1 MKLLTADQQRRAD
14 ADTITNTPIAS
25 IDLMERAAEACT
37 AAILNKFPSADFL
50 VLCGMGNNGGD
61 GLAIARLLVQQ
72 QRSCAIALIRHC
84 ENMSSDAKTN
94 LDRLKKMKVA
104 ITEISSE
111 QQLHLTKNTII
122 IDALLGNGTNRPP
135 DGLLRTAIE
144 SINQSQLPVISID
157 VPSGLPI
164 DSLPQKG
171 DAIIRATYTL
181 ALHQPKRSF
190 LFPESAPFT
199 GSWEILDIGINTQS
213 IADKEINTFF
223 TTSEDL
229 TPFLLPREQFS
240 HKGTHGHALL
250 ISGSKG
256 KAGAAVLAA
265 TACLHSGAGLL
276 TLHAPACAY
285 TILQTTTPEAM
296 VSVDKNEEVITQLP
310 DIAPYHAIGIG
321 PGIGQN
327 AETAL
332 VLKQLI
338 QNSGAPLVLDA
349 DALNILAENRTWLS
363 FLPAGT
369 ILTPH
374 PKEFDRLT
382 EKHQDSCSRLTS
394 AQQLARKHQI
404 YVVLKGAYSAIV
416 CPNGHVWFNSTGNA
430 ALARGGSGDILTG
443 LITGLLARG
452 YSSFQSVLLGTY
464 LHGLAA
470 DLAVKQIHPEALR
483 LTQLFPY
490 IAAAYD
496 ELYAD
501 RKSETFR

>member
-1 MKLLTADQQRRAD
+1 MKLLTADQQRRAE
-14 ADTITNTPIAS
+14 AETITHAPIAS
-25 IDLMERAAEACT
+25 IALMERAAEACT
-37 AAILNKFPSADFL
+37 AAILKKFPSADFL
-50 VLCGMGNNGGD
+50 VVCGMGNNGGD
-61 GLAIARLLVQQ
+61 GLAIARLLAQQ
-72 QRSCAIALIRHC
+72 QCSSAIALIRHR
-84 ENMSSDAKTN
+84 EKMSSDTRTN
-94 LDRLKKMKVA
+94 LNRLKEMNIS

-111 QQLHLTKNTII
+111 KQLQLHLTENTVI
-122 IDALLGNGTNRPP
+122 IDALLGNGINRPP
-135 DGLLRTAIE
+135 DGLLRTTIE
-144 SINQSQLPVISID
+144 SVNQSQYPVISID

-223 TTSEDL
+223 TTFEDL

-256 KAGAAVLAA
+256 KVGAAVLAA

-276 TLHAPACAY
+276 TLHAPECAY

-310 DIAPYHAIGIG
+310 DIGPYHAIGIG

-369 ILTPH
+369 IITPH

-404 YVVLKGAYSAIV
+404 YVVLKGAFTAVV
-416 CPNGHVWFNSTGNA
+416 CPNDKVWFNSTGNA

-452 YSSFQSVLLGTY
+452 YSSFQSALLGTY

-470 DLAVKQIHPEALR
+470 DLATKQIHPEALR

-490 IAAAYD
+490 VSAAFEILYD
-496 ELYAD
+496 G
-501 RKSETFR
+501 RK